1 MIAIKNLFYL
11 LLYAWDAFDEGQMT
25 AVDAEP
31 ETDLLNLLAG
41 VLCRGV
47 DHLARRG
54 IDRGYRS
61 PKEEIPG
68 IRGKLDL
75 SDTIKSN
82 LLSRARTVCSFDEL
96 SPDVLHNQIIKATL
110 RHLLL
115 SETLAAKLR
124 EPLRIGYQRLPGVTD
139 IRLRES
145 VFRAVQLH
153 RNIRFYRF
161 LLDVCRLL
169 FECMVPDEVTG
180 RFRFRDFTREEDRM
194 HRLFER
200 LLFNFYRHEQA
211 AFKVSR
217 PAFPWAQTDGT
228 AISLLP
234 QMRTDIYLTCSA
246 RRILIDA
253 KYTASII
260 QEYHGHRSLRSTHL
274 YQIFSYLKNI
284 PTPASTHATEGML
297 VYPLARN
304 KLDVSFLMHGH
315 GIRVYTI
322 DLKQH
327 WKCIRQDLL
336 YLLQPQVQ
344 EGDR

>member
-1 MIAIKNLFYL
+1 MP
-11 LLYAWDAFDEGQMT
+11 D
-25 AVDAEP
+25 
-31 ETDLLNLLAG
+31 
-41 VLCRGV
+41 RGV
-47 DHLARRG
+47 VARSVNSCPTRIG
-54 IDRGYRS
+54 HRDYKEITESTVS

-75 SDTIKSN
+75 SETIKAN
-82 LLSRARTVCSFDEL
+82 LLARARTVCNFDEL

-110 RHLLL
+110 RRHLL
-115 SETLAAKLR
+115 SETLTAKLR
-124 EPLRIGYQRLPGVTD
+124 EPLRIGYLRLPGVTD

-161 LLDVCRLL
+161 LLDVCRLI

-180 RFRFRDFTREEDRM
+180 RFRFRDFSRDEDGM
-194 HRLFER
+194 YRLFER
-200 LLFNFYRHEQA
+200 FLFNFYHHEQV
-211 AFKVSR
+211 AFKVTR
-217 PAFPWAQTDGT
+217 PSFPWAQTSGT

-234 QMRTDIYLTCSA
+234 QMRTDIYLTSPS

-260 QEYHGHRSLRSTHL
+260 QEYHGHRSLRAPHL
-274 YQIFSYLKNI
+274 YQLFSYLKNI
-284 PTPASTHATEGML
+284 PAPASTHATEGML

-304 KLDVSFLMHGH
+304 RVDVSFVVHGH

-322 DLKQH
+322 DLNQH
-327 WKCIRQDLL
+327 WKSIRQDLL
-336 YLLQPQVQ
+336 NLLQLQAA
-344 EGDR
+344 E